1 MSQIPMLDVQAQNGP
16 IMDDLLRA
24 AERVIRSGQYI
35 LGAEVE
41 AFERELA
48 SYIGVKHAI
57 GVSSGTDAL
66 LMALMALGIGEGDE
80 VITTPFTFF
89 ATAGCIARVGAK
101 PVFVDI
107 RPDTFN
113 LDVEQVAAVVSSRT
127 KAIMP
132 VHLFGQACDMEPL
145 RDLAQ
150 AHGLS
155 LIEDAAQAIGAK
167 HPMGPVGGLGDYGC
181 FSFFPS
187 KNLGGFGDGGL
198 VTTDDDGL
206 AEKARVIRVHGSKP
220 KYFHAVIGGNFRL
233 DPLQAALL
241 RVKLPQLE
249 EWTAARRRNADR
261 YDAAFAEDVAVGKL
275 QTPVR
280 RFEGHI
286 FNQYVIRSP
295 HRDLLQKHLTDAGI
309 ASAIYYPLPLHRQA
323 CFASLGL
330 GPGSFPVAEKA
341 SGEVLALPIFAS
353 LGNERQQRVIDTVRA
368 FVETC

>member
-1 MSQIPMLDVQAQNGP
+1 MSQIPMLDVQAQNAP
-16 IMDDLLRA
+16 LMEDLVRA

-35 LGAEVE
+35 LGPEVQ
-41 AFERELA
+41 AFEREVA
-48 SYIGVKHAI
+48 RYIGVEHAI

-66 LMALMALGIGEGDE
+66 LVALMALGIGDGDE

-113 LDVEQVAAVVSSRT
+113 LDVEQVGALISDRT

-145 RDLAQ
+145 RSLAQ

-187 KNLGGFGDGGL
+187 KNLGGFGDAGL
-198 VTTDDDGL
+198 VTTNDAAL
-206 AEKARVIRVHGSKP
+206 ADKARVIRVHGSKP

-249 EWTAARRRNADR
+249 EWTAMRRRNADR
-261 YDAAFAEDVAVGKL
+261 YDAAFAAEVAAGKL
-275 QTPVR
+275 QTPAR

-286 FNQYVIRSP
+286 FNQYVIRTP
-295 HRDLLQKHLTDAGI
+295 HRDLLQQQLTDAGI

-330 GPGSFPVAEKA
+330 GAGTFPVAERA
-341 SGEVLALPIFAS
+341 SEEVLALPIFAS
-353 LGNERQQRVIDTVRA
+353 LGSERQQRIIDTVRA
-368 FVETC
+368 FLETC